1 MGVSREGLLISYPNR
16 VQGKTCLKEF
26 SNRRVRED
34 MPQRSATGIS
44 NKWCEILSTTY
55 EARLIYFLTQKLNY
69 GPLGIGGSEKE
80 KPQPLGSMRSAQA
93 HWGPEAEKLK
103 ALGSRRSTQVHWG
116 SEGQLKRKEKKT
128 VMDHLGSAEK
138 PKVLGSKRSVQAH

>member
-26 SNRRVRED
+26 SSRRVRED

-80 KPQPLGSMRSAQA
+80 KPQALGSRRSAQA
-93 HWGPEAEKLK
+93 HWGPEGTHPISIVCSRERDLK
-103 ALGSRRSTQVHWG
+103 FFFNQG
-116 SEGQLKRKEKKT
+116 
-128 VMDHLGSAEK
+128 
-138 PKVLGSKRSVQAH
+138 SVQPSIKNL